1 MFLFKNKRL
10 VGGFMSALSLVYPFL
25 IYNFADD
32 LPANYLVGGMISLL
46 LCRAVFPLFGK
57 TKTLNFS
64 QKNSLFMAICMLA
77 FMSGFYVWK
86 SELASLFYPVVM
98 SLTMATLF
106 GSTLLNPPSM
116 IERFAR
122 LSEPNLNA
130 AAVVYTRKVTLL
142 WFIFCLMNALFSFIS
157 VLWGDLKFWT
167 LYNGCISYVLIGLL
181 MGGEYGFRRY
191 LKMRAA

>member
-1 MFLFKNKRL
+1 
-10 VGGFMSALSLVYPFL
+10 MSALSLAYPFL
-25 IYNFADD
+25 VYNFADD
-32 LPANYLVGGMISLL
+32 LPAIYLMGGMISLL
-46 LCRAVFPLFGK
+46 LCRAAFPLFGK
-57 TKTLNFS
+57 TKALSFA
-64 QKNSLFMAICMLA
+64 QKNSLFIALCMLA
-77 FMSGFYVWK
+77 FMSGFSVWK
-86 SELASLFYPVVM
+86 SELAPLFYPVVM

-157 VLWGDLKFWT
+157 VLWGDLKLWT

-191 LKMRAA
+191 LKMKAV